1 MHVLYQYQYVY
12 YTVYSLPSILQCAY
26 QHSRADIYLSD
37 MKSSVTW
44 DMAHGR
50 WWERL
55 CEHTQLRSGAWAVRT
70 WPRTSAA
77 DDPSVSKSVFTI
89 TEKAPSRAFPWLNA
103 PKSIFTFKTLLRHY
117 AKRVFTAHLVDVK
130 LDTQHNYHKGLQL
143 YDTPA
148 CLKTSLPFSP
158 VT

>member
-1 MHVLYQYQYVY
+1 MEPVDEALLELVDVADQHRGEVGVAEVRGAVLG
-12 YTVYSLPSILQCAY
+12 SAS
-26 QHSRADIYLSD
+26 
-37 MKSSVTW
+37 KSSIRRFV
-44 DMAHGR
+44 
-50 WWERL
+50 
-55 CEHTQLRSGAWAVRT
+55 
-70 WPRTSAA
+70 
-77 DDPSVSKSVFTI
+77 I
-89 TEKAPSRAFPWLNA
+89 TEKAPTRASPG
-103 PKSIFTFKTLLRHY
+103 FTFKTLLRHY